1 MSDGRIPF
9 WKVALGGLCAGLSG
23 GIMMLVVAGLLRLLL
38 GSPSATELIFDRAF
52 PLVSV
57 AFFIEQINR
66 FAGSIQFKIAGVIAS
81 LVGQILASGL
91 AGLAYALV
99 LESLRRRHKGESPRA
114 MPLIDPTGWKLIVF
128 GLLLIW
134 LGFEI
139 FLAPTLITQYRGI
152 PTAISPY
159 LTSLGLLVEFA
170 ACAFGILFFYGFVIP
185 RRASGAYN
193 DF

>member
-1 MSDGRIPF
+1 MSDGRIPP

-66 FAGSIQFKIAGVIAS
+66 FGGYIQLKVAGVIAS

-91 AGLAYALV
+91 AGLAYALL

-114 MPLIDPTGWKLIVF
+114 RPLIDPTGWKLIVF
-128 GLLLIW
+128 GLLLVW
-134 LGFEI
+134 LGFES
-139 FLAPTLITQYRGI
+139 FLAPTLITQYRGV

-159 LTSLGLLVEFA
+159 LTSARL
-170 ACAFGILFFYGFVIP
+170 AC
-185 RRASGAYN
+185 
-193 DF
+193 

>member
-66 FAGSIQFKIAGVIAS
+66 FGGYIQLKVAGVIAS

-99 LESLRRRHKGESPRA
+99 LESLRRRHKGESLLPK
-114 MPLIDPTGWKLIVF
+114 PLIDPTGLKLIVF
-128 GLLLIW
+128 GLLLVW

-139 FLAPTLITQYRGI
+139 FLAPTLITQYRGV

-159 LTSLGLLVEFA
+159 VTSLGLL
-170 ACAFGILFFYGFVIP
+170 AFIFGGL
-185 RRASGAYN
+185 RRAVALQAPTSRR
-193 DF
+193 

>member
-1 MSDGRIPF
+1 MSDGRIPL

-66 FAGSIQFKIAGVIAS
+66 FGGYVQLKVAGAIAS
-81 LVGQILASGL
+81 LAGQILASGL

-114 MPLIDPTGWKLIVF
+114 RPLIDPTGWKLILF
-128 GLLLIW
+128 GLLLVW
-134 LGFEI
+134 LGFKI
-139 FLAPTLITQYRGI
+139 FLAPTSSPNIAEYQAQFPLISHRS
-152 PTAISPY
+152 AC
-159 LTSLGLLVEFA
+159 LLSL
-170 ACAFGILFFYGFVIP
+170 
-185 RRASGAYN
+185 RRVH
-193 DF
+193 